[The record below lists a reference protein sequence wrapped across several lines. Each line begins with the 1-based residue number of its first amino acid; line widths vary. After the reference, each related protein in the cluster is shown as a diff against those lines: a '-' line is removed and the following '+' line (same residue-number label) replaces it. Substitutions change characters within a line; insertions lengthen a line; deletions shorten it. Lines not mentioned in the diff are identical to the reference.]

1 MRAIR
6 LALATAILLA
16 ALLALYGCG
25 SGGPPPRDEAFKGAR
40 DFTTDADGNAKVLIT
55 FKTPPGAAERESI
68 RQAGGKVHLTYRIV
82 PGMAASVPPQALE
95 ALERNPNVLRVEPDG
110 ECEEL
115 GKPQKPPPSGEQL
128 PWGVDQ
134 IDAELVHPTNKG
146 ANVKVAVLDG
156 GIDYNH
162 LDLKANYVAG
172 GYDFANGDN
181 DPMDDN
187 GHGTHCAGTIAA
199 EDNEI
204 GVIGVA
210 PEADL
215 YAVKVLGGGS
225 GQWSWL
231 IAGLDWCVTNG
242 MQVASMSL
250 GGSSPPTL
258 LKDACDN
265 AYNAGIVLVAAAGNN
280 GSGTDTVGYPAKYDS
295 VIAVAAT
302 DKRDRRA
309 SFSSTG
315 PAVDVAAPGV
325 DVLSTILNNQYGLK
339 SGTSMACPHVS
350 GTVALLLAAN
360 PTRTPAQVRQRLI
373 DTALDLR
380 PAGWDSG
387 TGWGRIQA
395 DNAVGVSG
403 LEVAAAF

>member
-1 MRAIR
+1 MRQIR
-6 LALATAILLA
+6 SVSAAAVVLT
-16 ALLALYGCG
+16 ALLALHGCG
-25 SGGPPPRDEAFKGAR
+25 GGPAPLQGQAAGGAQ
-40 DFTTDADGNAKVLIT
+40 DFMTDADGNAKVLIT
-55 FKTPPGAAERESI
+55 FKAPPGAAERELV
-68 RQAGGKVHLTYRIV
+68 RQAGGKVQLTYRIV
-82 PGMAASVPPQALE
+82 PGMAASLPPQAIE
-95 ALERNPNVLRVEPDG
+95 ALQRNPNVLRVEPDG

-115 GKPQKPPPSGEQL
+115 GKPQKPPASGEQL
-128 PWGVDQ
+128 PWGVDK

-162 LDLKANYVAG
+162 EDLNDNYVAG
-172 GYDFANGDN
+172 GYDFANNDS
-181 DPMDDN
+181 DPMDDT

-199 EDNEI
+199 EDNDI

-215 YAVKVLGGGS
+215 YAVKVLSGGG

-231 IAGLDWCVTNG
+231 IAGIDWCVANG

-250 GGSSPPTL
+250 GGSSAPTL
-258 LKDACDN
+258 LQEACDK
-265 AYNAGIVLVAAAGNN
+265 AYAAGIVLVAAAGNN

-325 DVLSTILNNQYGLK
+325 DVLSTIMGNAYGTK
-339 SGTSMACPHVS
+339 SGTSMACPHVT

-360 PTRTPAQVRQRLI
+360 PAMPPAQVRQRLI

-380 PAGWDSG
+380 PAGWDSS

-395 DNAVGVSG
+395 NT
-403 LEVAAAF
+403 AAGAQ